1 MIYNLR
7 VNGNPNNGCYM
18 YVILLNILKEALSLT
33 RELFPLG
40 IIEGYIKALIGA
52 MSIILKGLFS
62 TILSH
67 NKMKRI

>member
-18 YVILLNILKEALSLT
+18 YVILLNILKKVLSLT

-40 IIEGYIKALIGA
+40 IIEGYIKALIVA
-52 MSIILKGLFS
+52 MSIF
-62 TILSH
+62 
-67 NKMKRI
+67 